1 MFTSLQPLTF
11 RHILKR
17 FSISLFIF
25 SLLALLGVPEEAMAQ
40 QRRKNPKTQLKKQ
53 VAAVPAVPTGIDP
66 PFLKP
71 DGNWVDSV
79 FKTLTPDERIA
90 QLIMVAAYSNRDRLF
105 EDTISTLIK
114 EHKIGGL
121 VFFQGGPVRQSK
133 LLNRYQAESKVP
145 LLVAMDAEWGV
156 GMRLDSTIKFP
167 YQMSLGAT
175 DDEQLVYDMG
185 AEIARQFK
193 RLGMHV
199 NFAPVVDVNNNP
211 NNPVINFR
219 SFGED
224 KHNVTRKAIAY
235 MRGLQDNHILAN
247 AKHFPGHGD
256 TDVDSHYALPLI
268 SHQRQRLDDIELYPF
283 REMIREGLGSMM
295 VAHLNIPALDTTK
308 NLPSTLSKAIVTDLL
323 RNELGF
329 KGLIFT
335 DAMNM
340 KGVINSFP
348 AGEADMRAILAGND
362 VLEFT
367 KDVPLAISLIRD
379 AIDKGM
385 ITQEEIDQ
393 RCRKVLALKQWVGLN
408 NYRPVDLDHL
418 IEDLNNPTA
427 RFISRSLTENA
438 LTLLRNRQDI
448 LPLQRLDTLRIATLA
463 IGTTTETNFQKMVGN
478 YTVADHFYLPPN
490 SRIEDLYAMKNKLQ
504 PYDLVL
510 TSFHQMGL
518 RPANNFG
525 ITPEMVVLVRDL
537 VESEKAIVTVFGNA
551 YSLNTIKGV
560 EKAPAVIMAYQ
571 ESENTQEL
579 AAQLIF
585 GGIGAEGKLPV
596 TVSGAFPGK
605 AGLHSPE
612 GPRFEYTLPE
622 EVGLDSHILARIDT
636 IAQEMI
642 DQKAAPGAQVL
653 VAKDGKVIFH
663 KSYGYHTYD
672 QEIPVKN
679 EDVYDLASVTK
690 ISTALLALMR
700 LQDEGK
706 FDVDKTIGDY
716 LPEFRKSNKANL
728 TFRELLTHQARLQ
741 AWIPF
746 WKSAVRKNGSFK
758 WATFKNKPSRR
769 FPVKV
774 ADNLY
779 LHRNYLKKM
788 YREIKD
794 SPLNEKP
801 GYVYSDLS
809 FYLYPLIVQR
819 LTGKDFETYL
829 KETVYQPIGAN
840 SLTFNPG
847 QHFPLSR
854 IVPTE
859 YDSLFRKQ
867 LLHGYVHDEGA
878 SMLGGV
884 SGHAGLF
891 GNANDLAKLM
901 QLYLQKG
908 SFEGK
913 QYISEETMNEFTSCQ
928 FCPDNRR
935 ALGFDRPIEP
945 AKPNSN
951 AAFSASPQ
959 SFGHSGFTGTYV
971 WMDPAHDL
979 VYVFLSNR
987 VYPTRNNSKLSDL
1000 NIRTR
1005 IHQVVYDALQAAEK
1019 QSRQPK
1025 FR

>member
-1 MFTSLQPLTF
+1 
-11 RHILKR
+11 LKR
-17 FSISLFIF
+17 LSFCFLFF
-25 SLLALLGVPEEAMAQ
+25 ALVALLGLPEPALAQ
-40 QRRKNPKTQLKKQ
+40 QRKKPLPPVKKTVVSPPQIIE
-53 VAAVPAVPTGIDP
+53 GIDP
-66 PFLKP
+66 PFLQH
-71 DGNWVDSV
+71 DGRWVDSV

-114 EHKIGGL
+114 DYKIGGL
-121 VFFQGGPVRQSK
+121 VFFQGGPVRQSQ
-133 LLNRYQAESKVP
+133 LLNRYQAQSKVP

-156 GMRLDSTIKFP
+156 GMRLDSTVRFP
-167 YQMSLGAT
+167 YQMALGAT
-175 DDEQLVYDMG
+175 HDEQLIYEMG

-224 KHNVTRKAIAY
+224 KYNVTRKAIAY

-256 TDVDSHYALPLI
+256 TDADSHYALPLI

-295 VAHLNIPALDTTK
+295 IAHLNIPALDTTR
-308 NLPSTLSKAIVTDLL
+308 NLPSTLSKPIVTDLL
-323 RNELGF
+323 RNQLGF

-367 KDVPLAISLIRD
+367 KDVPLAIALIKQ
-379 AIDKGM
+379 AIAKGQ

-393 RCRKVLALKQWVGLN
+393 RCRKMLAAKYWVGLHA
-408 NYRPVDLDHL
+408 YKPVDLHHL
-418 IEDLNNPTA
+418 VEDLNNPTA
-427 RFISRSLTENA
+427 QFINRTLAKNA
-438 LTLLRNRQDI
+438 LTLVRNQGNI
-448 LPLQRLDTLRIATLA
+448 LPLQRIDTLRIATLA
-463 IGTTTETNFQKMVGN
+463 IGTLAQTDFQRMVGN
-478 YTVADHFYLPPN
+478 YARADHYYLPQN
-490 SRIEDLYAMKNKLQ
+490 SRIEDLYTLKNQLA

-525 ITPEMVVLVRDL
+525 ITPEMVVLVREL
-537 VESEKAIVTVFGNA
+537 VDANKAVVTVFGNA
-551 YSLNTIKGV
+551 YALNTVKGV
-560 EKAPAVIMAYQ
+560 EKAPGVIVAYQ
-571 ESENTQEL
+571 ETKNTQEL

-585 GGIGAEGKLPV
+585 GGVGAQGKLPV
-596 TVSGAFPGK
+596 TVSTAFRGK
-605 AGLHSPE
+605 SGLELE
-612 GPRFEYTLPE
+612 GGSRFAYTLPE
-622 EVGLDSHILARIDT
+622 ELGLNSGIFARIDT
-636 IAQEMI
+636 IAREMI
-642 DQKAAPGAQVL
+642 AERAAPGAQVL
-653 VAKDGKVIFH
+653 VAKNGKVIFH
-663 KSYGYHTYD
+663 KAYGHHTYD
-672 QEIPVKN
+672 QERPVTT
-679 EDVYDLASVTK
+679 EDVYDFASLTK
-690 ISTALLALMR
+690 ISAALLALIR
-700 LQDEGK
+700 LHDEGQ
-706 FDVDKTIGDY
+706 FDVDKSLGDY
-716 LPEFRKSNKANL
+716 LPEFRQSNKGDL
-728 TFRELLTHQARLQ
+728 TFRDLLTHQARLR

-746 WKSAVRKNGSFK
+746 WQSTVRKNGSFR
-758 WATFKNKPSRR
+758 WATLQDRPSRR

-779 LHRNYLKKM
+779 LHRNYAQKI
-788 YREIKD
+788 YRTIKD

-809 FYLYPLIVQR
+809 FILNPLIVQAI
-819 LTGKDFETYL
+819 TGQEYEAYL
-829 KETVYQPIGAN
+829 KETFYKPIGAH
-840 SLTFNPG
+840 SLTFNPL
-847 QHFPLSR
+847 QQFPLSR

-878 SMLGGV
+878 AMLGGI

-891 GNANDLAKLM
+891 GNANDLAKLL

-908 SFEGK
+908 TFEGR
-913 QYISEETMNEFTSCQ
+913 QYFRASTMEEFTRCQ
-928 FCPDNRR
+928 FCPENRR

-945 AKPNSN
+945 ARPNSN
-951 AAFSASPQ
+951 TAFSASPQ
-959 SFGHSGFTGTYV
+959 SYGHTGFTGNYV
-971 WMDPAHDL
+971 WIDPAHDL

-987 VYPTRNNSKLSDL
+987 VHPTRNNSKLMDL

-1005 IHQVVYDALQAAEK
+1005 IHQVVYDAIHEAEK
-1019 QSRQPK
+1019 QTMQPK